1 MVKVVCPNCAAD
13 LDVAADAPIHTCD
26 YCGTAIQVNVMFGDK
41 GAGDAAAGGDP
52 KENYIIKDHYIIRCH
67 YNQDM
72 VKSLLVD
79 WVKKIPGAP
88 QDFED
93 AANINEIK
101 LKFYPIWVGEYAA
114 TSDYVGL
121 DDWPNFS
128 RPAPDR
134 PGWYEMVTYSP
145 RQESG
150 RVIREYQIPLMAL
163 PEQRLPA
170 YLRDYAVTTTGKE
183 YFDIKHVK
191 KLSGEIIDSALKMND
206 ARANMRQQV
215 LDRQAREMHKEVKQ
229 IQSRSDDV
237 QEKGV
242 YYIHFPVYQ
251 INFIY
256 NGKPHDALVDGS
268 SGRIVYVK
276 APISKEFRAKTMG
289 AGGAFLGGGLVLFLV
304 GLLSAIGI
312 IVPAIIPV
320 AGISIGACLIIVGFL
335 FFGLNM
341 RKQASEKQR

>member
-1 MVKVVCPNCAAD
+1 MIKMVKVTCPNCAAD

-26 YCGTAIQVNVMFGDK
+26 YCGTAIQVNVMFGDS
-41 GAGDAAAGGDP
+41 GAGGAATGGKP
-52 KENYIIKDHYIIRCH
+52 GENYIIKDHYIIRCH
-67 YNQDM
+67 YNQDQ
-72 VKSLLVD
+72 VKNLLVD

-93 AANINEIK
+93 SANINEIK

-114 TSDYVGL
+114 TSDYVGI

-128 RPAPDR
+128 RPALDR

-145 RQESG
+145 KQEQG

-163 PEQRLPA
+163 PEQRIPT

-191 KLSGEIIDSALKMND
+191 NLSGEIIDSALKMNE
-206 ARANMRQQV
+206 AKTSMNQQV

-229 IQSRSDDV
+229 IQSRNDNI

-242 YYIHFPVYQ
+242 YYIHFPIYQ
-251 INFIY
+251 IGFIY

-268 SGRIVYVK
+268 NGRIVYVK
-276 APISKEFRAKTMG
+276 VPISKEFRAKTMT
-289 AGGAFLGGGLVLFLV
+289 GGLAFLGV
-304 GLLSAIGI
+304 GLALLLIALLAQI
-312 IVPAIIPV
+312 IIV
-320 AGISIGACLIIVGFL
+320 AGISIGACLIIVAIL